1 MNSIQ
6 HADGA
11 PRAPVNLRS
20 IDLNLL
26 VIFEALVE
34 ERSVGKAAARLGIT
48 SSAVSHALRRLRT
61 QFNDPL
67 LLRTA
72 EGMSPTPEA
81 VRLARS
87 FRKAFSEIESAIEVS
102 KGFDPATARR
112 NFHLRLSDYVGV
124 LLLPQL
130 CIHLRAV
137 APGISLSVQS
147 FDARQPSDRVEYEGV
162 EIRLSVSRGRS
173 VLSASRRL
181 LDDQWMVLMRKDHP
195 AAASPLT
202 LEKYLEQGHL
212 KVTGVGS
219 SIVDELL
226 AERGLARRVMFQVPT
241 WLGMVPVIES
251 TDLVAAMPAHW
262 MHSVLS
268 GSNCVAR
275 PMPLPEL
282 ALSIDA
288 VWHPRNDHDAGH
300 NWFRELIHQIFQE
313 AYSKSLLQQRLDR
326 AGTRNNA

>member
-102 KGFDPATARR
+102 KGFDPATAREVY
-112 NFHLRLSDYVGV
+112 DAYGV
-124 LLLPQL
+124 L
-130 CIHLRAV
+130 
-137 APGISLSVQS
+137 
-147 FDARQPSDRVEYEGV
+147 
-162 EIRLSVSRGRS
+162 
-173 VLSASRRL
+173 
-181 LDDQWMVLMRKDHP
+181 
-195 AAASPLT
+195 
-202 LEKYLEQGHL
+202 
-212 KVTGVGS
+212 
-219 SIVDELL
+219 
-226 AERGLARRVMFQVPT
+226 
-241 WLGMVPVIES
+241 
-251 TDLVAAMPAHW
+251 
-262 MHSVLS
+262 
-268 GSNCVAR
+268 
-275 PMPLPEL
+275 
-282 ALSIDA
+282 
-288 VWHPRNDHDAGH
+288 
-300 NWFRELIHQIFQE
+300 
-313 AYSKSLLQQRLDR
+313 
-326 AGTRNNA
+326 